1 MSMNVLFPGALSTF
15 QDSGRFG
22 YQEIGVTG
30 SGAMD
35 SISMRQA
42 NALVGNAPD
51 EAVLEITVV
60 GPMLTFTEDAIVAVS
75 GADMDLKLNQ
85 TPVPVN
91 ESFVIHAG
99 DSLTFGFA
107 RSGCRSYL
115 AVKGGFD
122 LTPALGSCSTNLKCS
137 LGGFEGRALAAG
149 DQIPLKEK
157 ADLTSYT
164 AKTFPWSA
172 PDTSVTLRVV
182 SGPQSEYFTKKGTAT
197 FFKEAYK
204 VTEDAD
210 RMGYKLSG
218 PAVEAAEGVDI
229 VSDGITFGS
238 VQIPPNGMPI
248 VMMADH
254 QTTGGYAKIGTVISS
269 DLPKLAQLKPGDTV
283 HFAPISVEDAQKIY
297 KETQKN
303 IKEYFR

>member
-1 MSMNVLFPGALSTF
+1 MIMSMNVLFPGALSTF
-15 QDSGRFG
+15 QDFGRFG
-22 YQEIGVTG
+22 YQEIGITP

-35 SISMRQA
+35 RFSMQQA

-51 EAVLEITVV
+51 EAVLEITIV
-60 GPMLTFTEDAIVAVS
+60 GPMLTFTEDAIAAIS
-75 GADMDLKLNQ
+75 GADMNVTLNQ

-107 RSGCRSYL
+107 QAGCRSYL

-122 LTPALGSCSTNLKCS
+122 LTPVLGSCSTNLKCS

-149 DQIPLKEK
+149 DQIPLKETT
-157 ADLTSYT
+157 DLSSYT

-172 PDTSVTLRVV
+172 PDDSVTLRVV
-182 SGPQSEYFTKKGTAT
+182 LGPQDDYFTKEGISV
-197 FFKEAYK
+197 FFHEVYK

-218 PAVEAAEGVDI
+218 AAVEAAGGVDI

-269 DLPKLAQLKPGDTV
+269 DLPKLAQLKPGGTV
-283 HFAPISVEDAQKIY
+283 RFAAISVENAQKLLLSG
-297 KETQKN
+297 ETFN
-303 IKEYFR
+303 